1 MGNPAPAHIVI
12 AEDSGPDVILINEA
26 LRAAGVRD
34 EIRVFPDGEECVRYL
49 RSSPDPPSAIILD
62 LNLPRLDG
70 FEVLRVVRAE
80 PRYARVPVAVL
91 TSSRQEEDKRK
102 AFDLGANAW
111 ITNPSK
117 LDEFLT
123 NVGQA
128 VRRLLAANPAAPISG
143 KADQP

>member
-1 MGNPAPAHIVI
+1 MGYPAAPLIVI
-12 AEDSGPDVILINEA
+12 AEDNGPDVILINEA
-26 LRAAGVRD
+26 LRAAGVRI
-34 EIRVFPDGEECVRYL
+34 EIRVFPDGEDCVRYL

-70 FEVLRVVRAE
+70 FEVLRVVRGE

-102 AFDLGANAW
+102 AFDLGANAF
-111 ITNPSK
+111 ITKPSK

-128 VRRLLAANPAAPISG
+128 VRSLLAANPAPPIPG
-143 KADQP
+143 KTDQL

>member
-1 MGNPAPAHIVI
+1 MGNRAAPHIVI

-26 LRAAGVRD
+26 LRAAGVRI
-34 EIRVFPDGEECVRYL
+34 EIRVFADGEDCVRYL
-49 RSSPDPPSAIILD
+49 RSSQDAPSAIILD

-70 FEVLRVVRAE
+70 FEVLRVVRGE

-91 TSSRQEEDKRK
+91 TSSRQEEDRRK
-102 AFDLGANAW
+102 AFDLGANAF
-111 ITNPSK
+111 ITKPSK

-128 VRRLLAANPAAPISG
+128 VRRLLAASPATHISR
-143 KADQP
+143 KTDPL

>member
-102 AFDLGANAW
+102 AFDLGANAF
-111 ITNPSK
+111 ITKPSK

>member
-1 MGNPAPAHIVI
+1 MGYPAAPHIVI
-12 AEDSGPDVILINEA
+12 AEDNGPDVILINEA
-26 LRAAGVRD
+26 LRAAGVRI
-34 EIRVFPDGEECVRYL
+34 EIRVFPDGEDCVRYL

-70 FEVLRVVRAE
+70 FEVLRVVRGE

-102 AFDLGANAW
+102 AFDLGANAF
-111 ITNPSK
+111 ITKPSK

-128 VRRLLAANPAAPISG
+128 VRSLLAANPAPPIPG
-143 KADQP
+143 KTDHL